1 MREVGYKTVI
11 SMTVSG
17 ISSSL
22 QWFWKVSKG
31 IRLKAVINAL
41 LGILSVSLDFV
52 FIWATKRSVDIA
64 TGNLDGNLTVAVA
77 VLASSMLL
85 SILIGYLW
93 SWVSALLGTRSV
105 NKMRLRTFSR
115 LMHRVWSGRDD
126 IHSGDIMNRLMTD
139 SNKVTSVIT
148 DTVPDI
154 VTVLFRLVGAF
165 LFLFAMQPGLSVIV
179 LVISPVF
186 LVASKLYFRK
196 MRGLS
201 KDIRTTESK
210 IQSLLQENLQNR
222 VVVQTLEQTGEV
234 VQLLSDTQEF
244 QVEQIKKKTR
254 FSSVSISIARIG
266 FALGYL
272 ITFAWGV
279 FGLQRGAISYGM
291 MIAFIQLVGQIQH
304 PFQSMMGLLPAIIDG
319 SVSGDRLRE
328 LDLSPLESE
337 GDSVYLGANVGVRL
351 SDLNFTYDGKESVFW
366 NFSYDFK
373 PGSVT
378 ALMGE
383 TGSGKTTLFR
393 LILSLVKPES
403 GSVRLYNAD
412 EEVEASPQTRCNLVY
427 VPQGNT
433 LFSGTVRENLLL
445 GNPDATDE
453 QLFRVLRIAC
463 CDFILEDPD
472 GLDKVC
478 AEAGV
483 GFSEGQAQR
492 ICIARSLLRKGSV
505 LLLDESTSA
514 LDAATER
521 RLIENLRLG
530 LEERSQ
536 TVIFITHRSA
546 ILDCC
551 TDVLNLS

>member
-1 MREVGYKTVI
+1 
-11 SMTVSG
+11 MTVSG

-64 TGNLDGNLTVAVA
+64 TGNLDGNLAVAVA

-85 SILIGYLW
+85 SVLTGYAW

-201 KDIRTTESK
+201 KDIRNTESK

-351 SDLNFTYDGKESVFW
+351 SDLNFTYDGKESVFR

-478 AEAGV
+478 AENGV